1 MRELNELI
9 PEYIEESREY
19 LGNIEDD
26 ILLME
31 QGNYDHELIDRIS
44 RVVRSIK
51 GGASFLG
58 LKNIEQLSRKIE
70 KIFNMVRNND
80 LELSSQ
86 TASCIFNAIGKLK
99 EILAAAKNNI
109 DFDINAH
116 LLELDTCLY
125 GKSFPASSREIKLEN
140 EDSFVK
146 LDEYDFE
153 ILKKQAK
160 KVYHLQF
167 ELREIHY
174 RNYTN
179 PLEFFQE
186 IEKTGDIIELKVDME
201 LVLKNDNFSGEGIP
215 LSIIYA
221 SILEREIV
229 AYIFGIDE
237 NQVTEL
243 KDMAKC
249 AKKPQ
254 NIEEMQTLEWIG
266 KSNEDCDEEY
276 KIKEDPGKVK
286 VKDINEYL
294 TFMVGNEEYGI
305 PIIHVLEIITFREI
319 TRLPYAEEVTKGIIH
334 FRGEI
339 IPIYDFRSLLKFEKR
354 TYDHE
359 TVILIATLDE
369 KKIGFIVD
377 RVLDTIRFTME
388 QITEAP
394 KMQQIPLDCVTGIGQ
409 KEGKFV
415 VLLEISAI
423 INVGL
428 REERDHEL

>member
-1 MRELNELI
+1 MKELNDLI
-9 PEYIEESREY
+9 PEYIQESREY

-26 ILLME
+26 ISLME
-31 QGNYDHELIDRIS
+31 QGNYDHELIDRIT

-58 LKNIEQLSRKIE
+58 LSNIEQLSRKLE
-70 KIFNMVRNND
+70 KIFNMVKNND

-99 EILAAAKNNI
+99 EILVNAKANV
-109 DFDINAH
+109 DFDIKDH
-116 LLELDTCLY
+116 LLELDTCLP
-125 GKSFPASSREIKLEN
+125 GKSLQTFFREIKLEH
-140 EDSFVK
+140 EESSVR

-160 KVYHLQF
+160 KVFHLQF

-174 RNYTN
+174 KNYSN
-179 PLEFFQE
+179 PLEFFHE

-201 LVLKNDNFSGEGIP
+201 LVLNNDNFSGEGIP
-215 LSIIYA
+215 LCIIYA

-237 NQVTEL
+237 SQVTEL
-243 KDMAKC
+243 EDIIKC
-249 AKKPQ
+249 GKKSQ
-254 NIEEMQTLEWIG
+254 KLDVTQTLEWI
-266 KSNEDCDEEY
+266 KESNENCNQECKLSKNRDET
-276 KIKEDPGKVK
+276 KG
-286 VKDINEYL
+286 INEFL
-294 TFMVGNEEYGI
+294 TFLVGNEEYGI
-305 PIIHVLEIITFREI
+305 PIIHVLEIITYKEI

-334 FRGEI
+334 FRGDI
-339 IPIYDFRSLLKFEKR
+339 VPVYDFRLLLKFEKG

-359 TVILIATLDE
+359 TVILILSIGD
-369 KKIGFIVD
+369 KKVGIIVD
-377 RVLDTIRFTME
+377 RVLETVRFTPE

-394 KMQQIPLDCVTGIGQ
+394 KIQQISPDCVIGIGQ

-415 VLLEISAI
+415 VLLKIAAI
-423 INVGL
+423 INADL
-428 REERDHEL
+428 REERLHEL